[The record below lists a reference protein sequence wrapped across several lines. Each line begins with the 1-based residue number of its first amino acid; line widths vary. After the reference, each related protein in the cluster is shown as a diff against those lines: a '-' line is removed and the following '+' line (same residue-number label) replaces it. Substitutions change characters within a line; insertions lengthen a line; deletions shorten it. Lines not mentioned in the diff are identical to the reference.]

1 MAKAQTKKLYI
12 HDDVIEKGNKKEL
25 KPSSLN
31 KRNYYYEQ
39 LLIYGSGLPQIK
51 SVSGKAKG
59 WFRLPL
65 GGGSNGKDKY
75 LWFTSGEKSYGKKI
89 GLNNNEILIRSIRD
103 HDDTKYDLQPGA
115 KTKWSPLDLKGIS
128 SDKENYQALTDK
140 QNQIVRSSSNITIV
154 EGFPGTGKTIALLK
168 KSDNY
173 KNKKQIYLT
182 YSNYLGSRANIWFEA
197 KQDIIKD
204 RTVYTF
210 NDFILE
216 FAKVNKLSFNVSEKI
231 HNNHLEAEAEFN
243 NFIASQKMNLESW
256 GNKEDKKNNT
266 AVYHELYSK
275 AFGLYDKN
283 LESQKE
289 TIFENYKKREQEL
302 KKVSKVPKTILNNIY
317 RDKKESK
324 LFPSLIASRELV
336 NLFLKNELKIP
347 QTLKNVEV
355 VLVDEV
361 QDLTEIECFM
371 LLLYTKSL
379 GDKTKIVIA
388 GDESQTVKPS
398 AFKWTAFNRILNTKA
413 KIQNLENKKDNQ
425 SRFNLE
431 KSLRAPT
438 QIAKIIHSTQDLYR
452 NIDKKARPS
461 VKKYDS
467 NVKERYGRVIYYS
480 ASNLEELSEIS
491 NAISKLP
498 SAACIY
504 PGGNIPNKYLNS
516 AASELIYTTERV
528 KGLDFGTVAIVDTG
542 KYLQEIFRDIE
553 SAKANKRKL
562 ENLRTK
568 IDRLRVAVSRATDM
582 LILLDISPT
591 TAEIKKVSMD
601 KNIGY
606 RSYVEQLFGN
616 NNEAEIDEMFSIIS
630 SKDQLIEELNQNTS
644 KEEFIIKKIEQISKS
659 IYDNP
664 KSVQNETLS
673 LLQISKKTFHEHEI
687 ENILYCNVQVLT
699 TVTFLNSILL
709 SDKYDEYK
717 DFRRII
723 DKSLNEL
730 AKQNYFKKTLV
741 HDLKILTSKIEK
753 FKTALVLKELDT
765 ENVQNLNSILK
776 SSELLKNLTLS
787 GTSNLDVLNPSF
799 ERLLNRWFESLKE
812 ISTPDVKTIP
822 LINVTITEF
831 TKRFLE
837 NIKEKGVKKERK
849 EVFRDSL
856 KIIYKRWAE
865 FSENSAKGV
874 NKTEE
879 LEKALDC
886 YKILSNLSTNKDNIE
901 SVVRIMR
908 RLNKHS
914 AAENYLTSL
923 GGKADLLDFEKL
935 YDTIHSLKEIIASIE
950 DFGRH
955 NIFLEEEIDV
965 INEKLTSKRSKNR
978 GTN

>member
-1 MAKAQTKKLYI
+1 MAKAKPKKLYI
-12 HDDVIEKGNKKEL
+12 HNDVIEKGSKKEL

-39 LLIYGSGLPQIK
+39 LLIYGSRLPQIK

-75 LWFTSGEKSYGKKI
+75 LWLTSGEKSYGKKI
-89 GLNNNEILIRSIRD
+89 GLSNNEILIRSIRD
-103 HDDTKYDLQPGA
+103 HDDTKYDLQPGE
-115 KTKWSPLDLKGIS
+115 KTKWSPLDLEGIS
-128 SDKENYQALTDK
+128 SEEENYQALTEK
-140 QNQIVRSSSNITIV
+140 QNEIVRSSSNITIV

-168 KSDNY
+168 KSDKY

-182 YSNYLGSRANIWFEA
+182 YSKYLGSRANIWFEA
-197 KQDIIKD
+197 KQNIIKD

-210 NDFILE
+210 DDFILE

-243 NFIASQKMNLESW
+243 NFIASQKINLESW
-256 GNKEDKKNNT
+256 ANKEDRKNNT
-266 AVYHELYSK
+266 AIYHELYSK

-283 LESQKE
+283 LETQKE

-324 LFPSLIASRELV
+324 LFPSLIAAREIV
-336 NLFLKNELKIP
+336 NLFLKNELEIP
-347 QTLKNVEV
+347 QTLGNVEV

-361 QDLTEIECFM
+361 QDLTEIEYFL

-388 GDESQTVKPS
+388 GDESQTVKPT
-398 AFKWTAFNRILNTKA
+398 AFKWTAFNRILNSKA
-413 KIQNLENKKDNQ
+413 KIQNLENAKSNPAK
-425 SRFNLE
+425 FNLE

-438 QIAKIIHSTQDLYR
+438 QIAKIIHSTRHLYR
-452 NIDKKARPS
+452 NIDKKTRPS
-461 VKKYDS
+461 VKRFDS
-467 NVKERYGRVIYYS
+467 NVKERYGRVVYYS
-480 ASNLEELSEIS
+480 ASNLQELSEIS
-491 NAISKLP
+491 DAIFKLP

-504 PGGNIPNKYLNS
+504 PGGNIPNKYLS
-516 AASELIYTTERV
+516 SPASELIYTTERV
-528 KGLDFGTVAIVDTG
+528 KGLDFGTVAIIDTG
-542 KYLQEIFRDIE
+542 KYLHEIFRDIE
-553 SAKANKRKL
+553 SAKANERKL

-591 TAEIKKVSMD
+591 TAEVRKTSMD

-616 NNEAEIDEMFSIIS
+616 NNETEIDEMFSIIS
-630 SKDQLIEELNQNTS
+630 SKEQLMEELSQNTS
-644 KEEFIIKKIEQISKS
+644 KEEFIINKIEHISKS

-664 KSVQNETLS
+664 QSVQNEMLS
-673 LLQISKKTFHEHEI
+673 LLQISNKSFHEHEI
-687 ENILYCNVQVLT
+687 ENTLYCNVQVLT

-709 SDKYDEYK
+709 GDKYNEFK

-730 AKQNYFKKTLV
+730 AKCNYFKKTLAR
-741 HDLKILTSKIEK
+741 DLKILTSKIEK
-753 FKTALVLKELDT
+753 FKTALVLKELDI
-765 ENVQNLNSILK
+765 ENVENLNSILK
-776 SSELLKNLTLS
+776 SSKLLNNLTLS
-787 GTSNLDVLNPSF
+787 GTTNLDVLNPSF
-799 ERLLNRWFESLKE
+799 EKLINQWFKSLE
-812 ISTPDVKTIP
+812 YIDTPDVNTIS
-822 LINVTITEF
+822 LINETIAEF

-837 NIKEKGVKKERK
+837 NIKEKGLKKERK
-849 EVFRDSL
+849 NDFKVTLRL
-856 KIIYKRWAE
+856 IYKRWAE
-865 FSENSAKGV
+865 NSEISAKGI
-874 NKTEE
+874 NKKAD

-886 YKILSNLSTNKDNIE
+886 YLILSALSGNKDNIE
-901 SVVRIMR
+901 NVVRVMR

-914 AAENYLTSL
+914 DAENYLLGL
-923 GGKADLLDFEKL
+923 GGKANLNNFEKL
-935 YDTIHSLKEIIASIE
+935 YDTIFNLKEIISSIE
-950 DFGRH
+950 DFGKH
-955 NIFLEEEIDV
+955 NIFLEEEIDF
-965 INEKLTSKRSKNR
+965 INDKLKNKRSKNH

>member
-1 MAKAQTKKLYI
+1 MVKAKPKKLYI
-12 HDDVIEKGNKKEL
+12 HNDVIEKGNKKEL
-25 KPSSLN
+25 KQSSLN

-89 GLNNNEILIRSIRD
+89 GLSNNEILIRSIRD

-115 KTKWSPLDLKGIS
+115 KTKWSPLDLKGID
-128 SDKENYQALTDK
+128 SDKESYQALTDK
-140 QNQIVRSSSNITIV
+140 QNQIVRSNSNITIV

-168 KSDNY
+168 KSDKY
-173 KNKKQIYLT
+173 KAKKQIYLT

-197 KQDIIKD
+197 KQDLIKD

-216 FAKVNKLSFNVSEKI
+216 FAKVNKLSFNISEKI

-256 GNKEDKKNNT
+256 ANKEDKKNNT

-283 LESQKE
+283 LETQRE

-302 KKVSKVPKTILNNIY
+302 KKVSKVPKTILKNIF

-324 LFPSLIASRELV
+324 LFPSLVAARELV

-347 QTLKNVEV
+347 QTLENVEV

-361 QDLTEIECFM
+361 QDLTEIECFL
-371 LLLYTKSL
+371 LLLYAKSL
-379 GDKTKIVIA
+379 GDKTKMIIA

-398 AFKWTAFNRILNTKA
+398 AFKWTAFNRILNSKA
-413 KIQNLENKKDNQ
+413 KIQNLENKKDNK

-452 NIDKKARPS
+452 NIDKKTRPS

-480 ASNLEELSEIS
+480 ASSLLELSEIS
-491 NAISKLP
+491 DAISKLP

-504 PGGNIPNKYLNS
+504 PGGNIPNKYLS
-516 AASELIYTTERV
+516 SSASELIYTTERV

-553 SAKANKRKL
+553 SSKANKRKV

-591 TAEIKKVSMD
+591 TAEVKKASMD

-616 NNEAEIDEMFSIIS
+616 TNEAEVDEMFSIIS
-630 SKDQLIEELNQNTS
+630 SKDQLIEELSQNTS

-664 KSVQNETLS
+664 QSVQNETLS
-673 LLQISKKTFHEHEI
+673 LLQISKKAFHEHEI
-687 ENILYCNVQVLT
+687 DNILYCNVQVLT

-709 SDKYDEYK
+709 SDKYIEYR
-717 DFRRII
+717 DFRRKI

-730 AKQNYFKKTLV
+730 VKLNYFKKSLA

-753 FKTALVLKELDT
+753 FKTALVLKELNI
-765 ENVQNLNSILK
+765 ENVENLNSILK
-776 SSELLKNLTLS
+776 FSKFLKKLTLS

-799 ERLLNRWFESLKE
+799 DRLVNRWFESLKD
-812 ISTPDVKTIP
+812 INTPDVNTIS
-822 LINVTITEF
+822 LINETITEF

-837 NIKEKGVKKERK
+837 NIKEKSIKKEK
-849 EVFRDSL
+849 EEVFKETLRL
-856 KIIYKRWAE
+856 IYKGWAE
-865 FSENSAKGV
+865 FSEGSATGI
-874 NKTEE
+874 NKKNE

-886 YKILSNLSTNKDNIE
+886 YLILSALSRNKDNIE
-901 SVVRIMR
+901 SVVRVMR

-914 AAENYLTSL
+914 DAENYLTGL
-923 GGKADLLDFEKL
+923 GGKANLLDFEKL
-935 YDTIHSLKEIIASIE
+935 HDTIYSLKEIISSIE
-950 DFGRH
+950 DFGKH
-955 NIFLEEEIDV
+955 NIFLEEEIEF
-965 INEKLTSKRSKNR
+965 INEKLTSKRSKNH

>member
-1 MAKAQTKKLYI
+1 MAKTIPKKLYI
-12 HDDVIEKGNKKEL
+12 HNEVIEKGNKKEL

-89 GLNNNEILIRSIRD
+89 GLSNNEILIRSIRD

-243 NFIASQKMNLESW
+243 NFITSQKMNLQSW
-256 GNKEDKKNNT
+256 ANKEDKKNNT

-324 LFPSLIASRELV
+324 LFPSLIAARELV

-347 QTLKNVEV
+347 QTLENVEV

-452 NIDKKARPS
+452 NIEKKARPS

-480 ASNLEELSEIS
+480 ASNLEELSEIA

-516 AASELIYTTERV
+516 GASELIYTTERV

-553 SAKANKRKL
+553 SAKSNKRKL

-606 RSYVEQLFGN
+606 RSYVEQLFGK

-730 AKQNYFKKTLV
+730 AKRNYFKKTLV

-923 GGKADLLDFEKL
+923 EGKADLLDFEKL
-935 YDTIHSLKEIIASIE
+935 YDTIYSLKEIIASIE

>member
-1 MAKAQTKKLYI
+1 MAKVQPKKLYI
-12 HDDVIEKGNKKEL
+12 HKDVIEKGNKQEL

-89 GLNNNEILIRSIRD
+89 GLSNNEILIRSIRD

-115 KTKWSPLDLKGIS
+115 KTKWNPLDLKGID

-140 QNQIVRSSSNITIV
+140 QNQIVRSNSNITIV

-168 KSDNY
+168 KSDKY

-216 FAKVNKLSFNVSEKI
+216 FAKVNKLGFNVSEKI

-256 GNKEDKKNNT
+256 ANKDDKKNNT

-283 LESQKE
+283 LETQKE

-302 KKVSKVPKTILNNIY
+302 KKVSKVPKTILNNIF

-324 LFPSLIASRELV
+324 LFPSLIAARELV
-336 NLFLKNELKIP
+336 NLFLNNELKTP
-347 QTLKNVEV
+347 QTLENVEV

-361 QDLTEIECFM
+361 QDLTEVECFL
-371 LLLYTKSL
+371 LLLYAKSL
-379 GDKTKIVIA
+379 GSETKIVIA

-398 AFKWTAFNRILNTKA
+398 AFKWTAFNRILNSKA
-413 KIQNLENKKDNQ
+413 KIQNSENKKDDK

-452 NIDKKARPS
+452 NIDKKIRPS

-480 ASNLEELSEIS
+480 ASNLQELSEVS
-491 NAISKLP
+491 DAISKLP

-504 PGGNIPNKYLNS
+504 PGGNIPNKYLS
-516 AASELIYTTERV
+516 SPASELIYTTERV
-528 KGLDFGTVAIVDTG
+528 KGLDFGTVAIMDAG

-591 TAEIKKVSMD
+591 TAEVKKASMD

-616 NNEAEIDEMFSIIS
+616 TNDTEIDEMFSIIS
-630 SKDQLIEELNQNTS
+630 SKDQLIEELSQNIS
-644 KEEFIIKKIEQISKS
+644 KEEFIIKKMEQISKS

-664 KSVQNETLS
+664 QSVQNETLS
-673 LLQISKKTFHEHEI
+673 LLQISKKAFHEHEI
-687 ENILYCNVQVLT
+687 ENNLYCNVQILT

-709 SDKYDEYK
+709 SDKYDEYR

-730 AKQNYFKKTLV
+730 AKLNYLKKSLA
-741 HDLKILTSKIEK
+741 HDLKILTSKVEK
-753 FKTALVLKELDT
+753 FKTSLVLKELDT
-765 ENVQNLNSILK
+765 ENVENLNSILK
-776 SSELLKNLTLS
+776 SSELFKNLTLS

-799 ERLLNRWFESLKE
+799 ERLVNRWFESLKD
-812 ISTPDVKTIP
+812 INTPDTNTIS
-822 LINVTITEF
+822 LINETIAEF
-831 TKRFLE
+831 TKRFLN
-837 NIKEKGVKKERK
+837 NIKEKSIKKE
-849 EVFRDSL
+849 EVFKESL
-856 KIIYKRWAE
+856 RLIYKGWAE
-865 FSENSAKGV
+865 FSESLATGI
-874 NKTEE
+874 NKKEE

-886 YKILSNLSTNKDNIE
+886 YLILSALSRNKENIE
-901 SVVRIMR
+901 SVVRVMR

-914 AAENYLTSL
+914 DAQNYLTSL
-923 GGKADLLDFEKL
+923 EGKAKLIDIEKL
-935 YDTIHSLKEIIASIE
+935 HDTIYSLKEIISSIE

-955 NIFLEEEIDV
+955 SAFLEEEIDF
-965 INEKLTSKRSKNR
+965 INEKLTNKRSKNN
-978 GTN
+978 GNN

>member
-115 KTKWSPLDLKGIS
+115 KTKWSSLDLKGIN

-140 QNQIVRSSSNITIV
+140 QNQIVTSSSNTTIV

-204 RTVYTF
+204 RSVYTF
-210 NDFILE
+210 NDFLME
-216 FAKVNKLSFNVSEKI
+216 FTKVNKLSFNVSEKI

-283 LESQKE
+283 LETQKE

-302 KKVSKVPKTILNNIY
+302 KKVSKVPKTILNNIF

-324 LFPSLIASRELV
+324 LFPSLIAARELV

-355 VLVDEV
+355 VLVDEI
-361 QDLTEIECFM
+361 QDLTEIECFL

-398 AFKWTAFNRILNTKA
+398 AFKWTAFNRILNSKA
-413 KIQNLENKKDNQ
+413 KIQTLENKKDNQ

-467 NVKERYGRVIYYS
+467 NVKERYGRVVYYS

-491 NAISKLP
+491 DAISKLP

-568 IDRLRVAVSRATDM
+568 IDRLRVAVSRPTDM

-591 TAEIKKVSMD
+591 TAEIKKASMD
-601 KNIGY
+601 KNTGY
-606 RSYVEQLFGN
+606 RSYVEKLFGN

-630 SKDQLIEELNQNTS
+630 SKDQLIEELSQNTS

-673 LLQISKKTFHEHEI
+673 LLQISKKSFHEHEI
-687 ENILYCNVQVLT
+687 ENILYCSVHILT

-709 SDKYDEYK
+709 SDKYDEYE

-723 DKSLNEL
+723 DKSLDEL
-730 AKQNYFKKTLV
+730 AKGKYFKKALV
-741 HDLKILTSKIEK
+741 HDLKILASKIEK

-776 SSELLKNLTLS
+776 SSELLKNLALS

-812 ISTPDVKTIP
+812 INTPDKKTIS
-822 LINVTITEF
+822 LIDVTITEF

-837 NIKEKGVKKERK
+837 NIKEKGIKKERK

-865 FSENSAKGV
+865 FSENSATGI
-874 NKTEE
+874 NKNED

-914 AAENYLTSL
+914 DAENYLTSL
-923 GGKADLLDFEKL
+923 EGKADLLDFEKL
-935 YDTIHSLKEIIASIE
+935 YDTIYSLKEIISSIE
-950 DFGRH
+950 DFGRN

>member
-1 MAKAQTKKLYI
+1 MAKVQPKKLYI
-12 HDDVIEKGNKKEL
+12 HNDVIEKGNKKEL

-89 GLNNNEILIRSIRD
+89 GLGNNEILIRSIRD

-115 KTKWSPLDLKGIS
+115 KNKWSPLDLEGID
-128 SDKENYQALTDK
+128 SDKENYQALTDQ
-140 QNQIVRSSSNITIV
+140 QNKIVKSTSNITIV

-168 KSDNY
+168 KSDKY

-182 YSNYLGSRANIWFEA
+182 YSNYLGSRADIWFEA
-197 KQDIIKD
+197 KQDIIND

-231 HNNHLEAEAEFN
+231 HNNHLQAEAQFN
-243 NFIASQKMNLESW
+243 NFIFEEIKINLESW
-256 GNKEDKKNNT
+256 TNKENKKDKT
-266 AVYHELYSK
+266 ALYHELYAK
-275 AFGLYDKN
+275 AFGPYDKN
-283 LESQKE
+283 LDTIKE

-302 KKVSKVPKTILNNIY
+302 KKLSKVPKKILNHIL
-317 RDKKESK
+317 REKEESK
-324 LFPSLIASRELV
+324 LFPSLIATRELV
-336 NLFLKNELKIP
+336 NLFLKNELRIP
-347 QTLKNVEV
+347 QTLENVEV

-361 QDLTEIECFM
+361 QDLTEIECFL

-398 AFKWTAFNRILNTKA
+398 GFKWTAFNTILNSKA
-413 KIQNLENKKDNQ
+413 KIQNLENKKNNQ
-425 SRFNLE
+425 SKFNLE

-452 NIDKKARPS
+452 NIDKKTRPS

-480 ASNLEELSEIS
+480 ASNLQELSEVS
-491 NAISKLP
+491 EAISKLP

-504 PGGNIPNKYLNS
+504 PGGNIPNKYLS
-516 AASELIYTTERV
+516 SPASELIYTTERV
-528 KGLDFGTVAIVDTG
+528 KGLDFGTVAIMDAG

-591 TAEIKKVSMD
+591 TAEVKKASMD

-616 NNEAEIDEMFSIIS
+616 TNDTEIDEMFSIIS
-630 SKDQLIEELNQNTS
+630 SKDQLIEELSQNTS
-644 KEEFIIKKIEQISKS
+644 KEEFIIKKMEQISKS

-664 KSVQNETLS
+664 QSVQNEALS
-673 LLQISKKTFHEHEI
+673 LLQISKKAFHEHEI
-687 ENILYCNVQVLT
+687 ENNLYCNVQILT

-709 SDKYDEYK
+709 SDKYDEYR

-730 AKQNYFKKTLV
+730 AKLNYFKKSLA
-741 HDLKILTSKIEK
+741 HDLKILTSKVEK

-765 ENVQNLNSILK
+765 ENVENLNSILK
-776 SSELLKNLTLS
+776 SSELFKNLTLS

-799 ERLLNRWFESLKE
+799 ERLVNRWFESLKD
-812 ISTPDVKTIP
+812 INTPDTNTIS
-822 LINVTITEF
+822 LINETIAEF
-831 TKRFLE
+831 TKRFLN
-837 NIKEKGVKKERK
+837 NIKEKSIKKE
-849 EVFRDSL
+849 EVFKESL
-856 KIIYKRWAE
+856 RLIYKGWAE
-865 FSENSAKGV
+865 ISESLATGI
-874 NKTEE
+874 NKKDE

-886 YKILSNLSTNKDNIE
+886 YLILSALSRNKENIE
-901 SVVRIMR
+901 SVVRVMR
-908 RLNKHS
+908 RLNKHND
-914 AAENYLTSL
+914 AQNYLTSL
-923 GGKADLLDFEKL
+923 EGKAKLIDIEKL
-935 YDTIHSLKEIIASIE
+935 HDTIYSLKEIISSIE

-955 NIFLEEEIDV
+955 SIFLEEEIDF
-965 INEKLTSKRSKNR
+965 INEKLTNKRSKNN

>member
-1 MAKAQTKKLYI
+1 MAKAKPKKLYI
-12 HDDVIEKGNKKEL
+12 HNDVIEKGSKKEL

-75 LWFTSGEKSYGKKI
+75 LWLTSGEKSYGKKI
-89 GLNNNEILIRSIRD
+89 GLSNNEILIRSIRD

-115 KTKWSPLDLKGIS
+115 KTKWSPLDLEGIS
-128 SDKENYQALTDK
+128 SEKENYQALTEK
-140 QNQIVRSSSNITIV
+140 QNEIVRSSSNITIV

-168 KSDNY
+168 KSDKY

-197 KQDIIKD
+197 KQNIIKD

-243 NFIASQKMNLESW
+243 NFIASQKINLESW
-256 GNKEDKKNNT
+256 ANKEDRKNNT
-266 AVYHELYSK
+266 AIYHELYSK

-283 LESQKE
+283 LETQKE

-324 LFPSLIASRELV
+324 LFPSLIAAREIV

-886 YKILSNLSTNKDNIE
+886 YKILSNLSANKDNIE

-935 YDTIHSLKEIIASIE
+935 YDTIYSMKEIIASIE

-965 INEKLTSKRSKNR
+965 INEKLTSKRSKNH

>member
-1 MAKAQTKKLYI
+1 MVKAQSKKLYI
-12 HDDVIEKGNKKEL
+12 HKDVIEKGNKKEL

-51 SVSGKAKG
+51 SVSGKSKG

-89 GLNNNEILIRSIRD
+89 GLSNNEILIRSIRD

-115 KTKWSPLDLKGIS
+115 KTKWSPLDLKGIDS
-128 SDKENYQALTDK
+128 NKENYQALTDK
-140 QNQIVRSSSNITIV
+140 QNQIVRSNSNITIV

-168 KSDNY
+168 KSDKY

-210 NDFILE
+210 NDFIME
-216 FAKVNKLSFNVSEKI
+216 FAKVNKLSFNISEKI

-243 NFIASQKMNLESW
+243 NFITSQKLNLESW
-256 GNKEDKKNNT
+256 ANKEDKKNNT

-283 LESQKE
+283 LETQRE

-302 KKVSKVPKTILNNIY
+302 KKVSKVPKTILNNIF

-324 LFPSLIASRELV
+324 LFPSLIAARELA

-347 QTLKNVEV
+347 QTLENVEV

-361 QDLTEIECFM
+361 QDLTEIECFL
-371 LLLYTKSL
+371 LLLYAKSL

-398 AFKWTAFNRILNTKA
+398 AFKWTAFNRILNSKA
-413 KIQNLENKKDNQ
+413 KIQNLENKKDNK

-438 QIAKIIHSTQDLYR
+438 QIAKIIHSTQDLYK
-452 NIDKKARPS
+452 NIDKKTRPS

-480 ASNLEELSEIS
+480 ASSLLELSEIS
-491 NAISKLP
+491 DAISKLP

-504 PGGNIPNKYLNS
+504 PGGNIPNKYLS
-516 AASELIYTTERV
+516 SPASELIYTTERV
-528 KGLDFGTVAIVDTG
+528 KGLDFGTVAIVDAG

-553 SAKANKRKL
+553 SAKTNKRKL

-591 TAEIKKVSMD
+591 TAEVKKASMD

-606 RSYVEQLFGN
+606 RRYVEQLFGN
-616 NNEAEIDEMFSIIS
+616 TNEAEIDEMFSIIS

-664 KSVQNETLS
+664 QSVQNETLS
-673 LLQISKKTFHEHEI
+673 LLQISKKAFHEHEI
-687 ENILYCNVQVLT
+687 ENILYCNVQVLA

-709 SDKYDEYK
+709 SDKYVEYR
-717 DFRRII
+717 DFRRKI

-730 AKQNYFKKTLV
+730 AKLNYFKKSLA
-741 HDLKILTSKIEK
+741 HNLKILTSKIEK
-753 FKTALVLKELDT
+753 FKTALVLKELDIK
-765 ENVQNLNSILK
+765 NVENLNSILK
-776 SSELLKNLTLS
+776 SSKFLKTLTLS

-799 ERLLNRWFESLKE
+799 DRLVNRWFESLKD
-812 ISTPDVKTIP
+812 INTPDVNTIT
-822 LINVTITEF
+822 LINETITEY
-831 TKRFLE
+831 TKHFLE
-837 NIKEKGVKKERK
+837 NIKEKSIKKEK
-849 EVFRDSL
+849 EEVFKETLRL
-856 KIIYKRWAE
+856 IYKGWAE
-865 FSENSAKGV
+865 FSERSATGI
-874 NKTEE
+874 NKKDE

-886 YKILSNLSTNKDNIE
+886 YLILSVLSRNKDNIE
-901 SVVRIMR
+901 SVVRVMR

-914 AAENYLTSL
+914 DAENYLTGL
-923 GGKADLLDFEKL
+923 GGKANLLDFEKL
-935 YDTIHSLKEIIASIE
+935 YDTIYSLKEIISSIE

-955 NIFLEEEIDV
+955 NIFLEEEIDF
-965 INEKLTSKRSKNR
+965 INEKLTRKRIKNH

>member
-1 MAKAQTKKLYI
+1 MAKVQPKKLYI
-12 HDDVIEKGNKKEL
+12 HNDVIEKGNKKEL
-25 KPSSLN
+25 KTSSLN

-89 GLNNNEILIRSIRD
+89 GLSNNEILIRSIRD

-115 KTKWSPLDLKGIS
+115 KTKWNPLDLKEID

-140 QNQIVRSSSNITIV
+140 QNQIVRSNSNITIV

-168 KSDNY
+168 KSDKY

-256 GNKEDKKNNT
+256 ANKEDKKNNT

-283 LESQKE
+283 LETQRE

-302 KKVSKVPKTILNNIY
+302 KKVSKVPKTILNNIF

-324 LFPSLIASRELV
+324 LFPSLIAARELV
-336 NLFLKNELKIP
+336 NLFLNNELKTP
-347 QTLKNVEV
+347 QTLENVEV

-361 QDLTEIECFM
+361 QDLTEVECFL
-371 LLLYTKSL
+371 LLLYAKSL
-379 GDKTKIVIA
+379 GGETKIVIA

-398 AFKWTAFNRILNTKA
+398 AFKWTAFNRILNSKA
-413 KIQNLENKKDNQ
+413 KIQNLENKKDNK

-452 NIDKKARPS
+452 NIDKKTRPS

-480 ASNLEELSEIS
+480 ASNLQELSEIS
-491 NAISKLP
+491 DAISKLP

-504 PGGNIPNKYLNS
+504 PGGNIPNKYLS
-516 AASELIYTTERV
+516 SPASELIYTTERV
-528 KGLDFGTVAIVDTG
+528 KGLDFGTVAIIDAG

-591 TAEIKKVSMD
+591 TAEVKKASMD

-606 RSYVEQLFGN
+606 RSYVEQLFGKTN
-616 NNEAEIDEMFSIIS
+616 DAEIGEMFSIVS
-630 SKDQLIEELNQNTS
+630 SKDQLIEELSQNTS

-664 KSVQNETLS
+664 QSVQNETLS
-673 LLQISKKTFHEHEI
+673 LLQISKKAFHEHEI
-687 ENILYCNVQVLT
+687 ENILYYNVQVLT

-709 SDKYDEYK
+709 SGKYDEYR

-730 AKQNYFKKTLV
+730 AKLNYFKKFLA
-741 HDLKILTSKIEK
+741 HDLKILTSKVEK

-765 ENVQNLNSILK
+765 ENVENLNSILK
-776 SSELLKNLTLS
+776 SSELFKNLTLS
-787 GTSNLDVLNPSF
+787 GTSNLDVLSPSF
-799 ERLLNRWFESLKE
+799 ERLVNRWFESLKD
-812 ISTPDVKTIP
+812 INTPDTNTIS
-822 LINVTITEF
+822 LINETIAEF
-831 TKRFLE
+831 TKRFL
-837 NIKEKGVKKERK
+837 NNTKEKSIKKE
-849 EVFRDSL
+849 EVFKESL
-856 KIIYKRWAE
+856 RLIYKGWAE
-865 FSENSAKGV
+865 ISESLATGI
-874 NKTEE
+874 NKKDE

-886 YKILSNLSTNKDNIE
+886 YLILSALSRNKENIE
-901 SVVRIMR
+901 SVVRVMR

-914 AAENYLTSL
+914 DAQNYLTSL
-923 GGKADLLDFEKL
+923 EGKAKLIDIEKL
-935 YDTIHSLKEIIASIE
+935 HDTIYSLKEIISSIE

-955 NIFLEEEIDV
+955 SAFLEEEIDF
-965 INEKLTSKRSKNR
+965 INEKLTNKRSKNN

>member
-1 MAKAQTKKLYI
+1 MAKAIPKKLYI
-12 HDDVIEKGNKKEL
+12 HNEVIEKGNKKEL

-89 GLNNNEILIRSIRD
+89 GLSTNEILIRSIRD

-243 NFIASQKMNLESW
+243 NFITSQKMNLQSW
-256 GNKEDKKNNT
+256 ANKEDKKNNT

-347 QTLKNVEV
+347 QTLENVEV

-562 ENLRTK
+562 ESLRTK

-709 SDKYDEYK
+709 SDKCDEYK

-812 ISTPDVKTIP
+812 ISTPDVKTIS

-935 YDTIHSLKEIIASIE
+935 YDTIYSMKEIIASIE

>member
-1 MAKAQTKKLYI
+1 MAKVQPKKLYI
-12 HDDVIEKGNKKEL
+12 HNDVIEKGNKKEL

-89 GLNNNEILIRSIRD
+89 GLSNNEILIRSIRD
-103 HDDTKYDLQPGA
+103 HDDTKYDLQPGS
-115 KTKWSPLDLKGIS
+115 KTKWNPLDLKGID
-128 SDKENYQALTDK
+128 SDIENYQALTDK
-140 QNQIVRSSSNITIV
+140 QNQIVRSNSNITIV

-168 KSDNY
+168 KSDKY

-216 FAKVNKLSFNVSEKI
+216 FAKVNKLSFNVYEKI

-256 GNKEDKKNNT
+256 ANKEDKKNNT
-266 AVYHELYSK
+266 AVYYELYSK

-283 LESQKE
+283 LETQRE

-302 KKVSKVPKTILNNIY
+302 KKLSKVPKTILNNIF

-324 LFPSLIASRELV
+324 LFPSLIAARELV
-336 NLFLKNELKIP
+336 NLFLKNELKTP
-347 QTLKNVEV
+347 QTLENVEV

-361 QDLTEIECFM
+361 QDLTEVECFL
-371 LLLYTKSL
+371 LLLYAKSL

-398 AFKWTAFNRILNTKA
+398 AFKWTAFNRILNSKA
-413 KIQNLENKKDNQ
+413 KIQNLENKKDYK

-452 NIDKKARPS
+452 NIDKKTRPS

-480 ASNLEELSEIS
+480 ASNLQELSEIS
-491 NAISKLP
+491 DVISKLP

-504 PGGNIPNKYLNS
+504 PGGNIPNKYLS
-516 AASELIYTTERV
+516 SPASELIYTTERV
-528 KGLDFGTVAIVDTG
+528 KGLDFGTVAIIDAG

-553 SAKANKRKL
+553 SAKASKRKL

-568 IDRLRVAVSRATDM
+568 IDRLRVAVSRATDI

-591 TAEIKKVSMD
+591 TAEVKKASMD

-616 NNEAEIDEMFSIIS
+616 TNDAEIDEMFSIIS
-630 SKDQLIEELNQNTS
+630 SKDQLIEELSQNTS
-644 KEEFIIKKIEQISKS
+644 KEEFIIKKMEQISKS

-664 KSVQNETLS
+664 QSVQNETLS
-673 LLQISKKTFHEHEI
+673 LLQISKKAFHEHEI
-687 ENILYCNVQVLT
+687 ENNLYCNVQILT
-699 TVTFLNSILL
+699 TVIFLNSILL
-709 SDKYDEYK
+709 SDKYDEYR
-717 DFRRII
+717 DFKRII

-730 AKQNYFKKTLV
+730 VKLNYFKKSLA
-741 HDLKILTSKIEK
+741 HDLKILTSKVEK

-765 ENVQNLNSILK
+765 ENVENLNSILK
-776 SSELLKNLTLS
+776 SSELFINLTLS
-787 GTSNLDVLNPSF
+787 GASNLDVLSPSF
-799 ERLLNRWFESLKE
+799 ERLVNRWFESLKD
-812 ISTPDVKTIP
+812 INTPDTNTIS
-822 LINVTITEF
+822 LINETIFEF
-831 TKRFLE
+831 TKRFLN
-837 NIKEKGVKKERK
+837 NIKEKSTKKD
-849 EVFRDSL
+849 EVFKESL
-856 KIIYKRWAE
+856 KLIYKGWAE
-865 FSENSAKGV
+865 ISESLAKGI
-874 NKTEE
+874 NKKEE

-886 YKILSNLSTNKDNIE
+886 YLILSALSRNKENIE
-901 SVVRIMR
+901 SVVRVMR

-914 AAENYLTSL
+914 DAQNYLTSL
-923 GGKADLLDFEKL
+923 EGKAKLIDIEKL
-935 YDTIHSLKEIIASIE
+935 HDTIYSLKEIISSIE

-955 NIFLEEEIDV
+955 SVFLEEEIDF
-965 INEKLTSKRSKNR
+965 INEKLTNKRSKNNR
-978 GTN
+978 TN

>member
-1 MAKAQTKKLYI
+1 MAKVQPKKLYI
-12 HDDVIEKGNKKEL
+12 HNDVIEKGNKKEL

-89 GLNNNEILIRSIRD
+89 GLSNNEILIRSIRD

-115 KTKWSPLDLKGIS
+115 KTKWTPLDLKRID

-140 QNQIVRSSSNITIV
+140 QNQIVRSNSNITIV

-168 KSDNY
+168 KSDKY

-182 YSNYLGSRANIWFEA
+182 YSNYLGSRANTWFEA

-243 NFIASQKMNLESW
+243 NFITSQKMNLESW
-256 GNKEDKKNNT
+256 ANKEDKKNNT

-283 LESQKE
+283 LETQRE

-302 KKVSKVPKTILNNIY
+302 KKLSKVPKTILNNIF

-324 LFPSLIASRELV
+324 LFPSLIAARELV
-336 NLFLKNELKIP
+336 NLFLKDELKTP
-347 QTLKNVEV
+347 QTLENVEV

-361 QDLTEIECFM
+361 QDLTEIECFL

-398 AFKWTAFNRILNTKA
+398 AFKWTAFNRILNSKA
-413 KIQNLENKKDNQ
+413 KIQNLKNKKDNK

-452 NIDKKARPS
+452 NIDKKTRPS

-480 ASNLEELSEIS
+480 ASSLQELTEIS
-491 NAISKLP
+491 DAISKLP

-504 PGGNIPNKYLNS
+504 PGGNIPNKYLS
-516 AASELIYTTERV
+516 SSASELIYTTERV
-528 KGLDFGTVAIVDTG
+528 KGLDFGTVAIVDAG

-562 ENLRTK
+562 ENLRIK

-591 TAEIKKVSMD
+591 TAEVKKASMD

-616 NNEAEIDEMFSIIS
+616 TNDAEIDEMFSIIS
-630 SKDQLIEELNQNTS
+630 SKDQLIEELSQNIS

-664 KSVQNETLS
+664 QSVQNETLS
-673 LLQISKKTFHEHEI
+673 LLQISKKAFHEHEI
-687 ENILYCNVQVLT
+687 ENILYYNVQILT

-709 SDKYDEYK
+709 SDKYDEYR

-730 AKQNYFKKTLV
+730 AKLNYFKKSLA
-741 HDLKILTSKIEK
+741 HNLKILASKVEK
-753 FKTALVLKELDT
+753 FKTALVLKQLDT
-765 ENVQNLNSILK
+765 ENVENLNSILK
-776 SSELLKNLTLS
+776 SSKLLKNLTLS
-787 GTSNLDVLNPSF
+787 GASNLDVLNPSF
-799 ERLLNRWFESLKE
+799 ERLVNRWFESLKD
-812 ISTPDVKTIP
+812 INTPDINTIY
-822 LINVTITEF
+822 LINETIAEF
-831 TKRFLE
+831 TKRFLN
-837 NIKEKGVKKERK
+837 NIKEKSIKKE
-849 EVFRDSL
+849 EVFKESL
-856 KIIYKRWAE
+856 RLIYKGWAE
-865 FSENSAKGV
+865 FSESSATGI
-874 NKTEE
+874 NKKDE
-879 LEKALDC
+879 LEKALEC
-886 YKILSNLSTNKDNIE
+886 YLILSALSRNKDNIE
-901 SVVRIMR
+901 SVVRVMR

-914 AAENYLTSL
+914 DAQNYLTSL
-923 GGKADLLDFEKL
+923 EGKAKLIDFEKL
-935 YDTIHSLKEIIASIE
+935 HDTIYSLKEIISSIE

-955 NIFLEEEIDV
+955 SVFLEEEIDF
-965 INEKLTSKRSKNR
+965 INEKLTNKRSKNN

>member
-1 MAKAQTKKLYI
+1 MAKAKPKKLYI
-12 HDDVIEKGNKKEL
+12 HNDVIEKGNKKEL

-75 LWFTSGEKSYGKKI
+75 LWLTSGEKSYGKKI
-89 GLNNNEILIRSIRD
+89 GLSNNEILIRSIRD

-115 KTKWSPLDLKGIS
+115 KTKWSPLDLEGIS

-140 QNQIVRSSSNITIV
+140 QNEIVRSSSNITIV

-197 KQDIIKD
+197 KQNIIKD

-243 NFIASQKMNLESW
+243 NFIASQKINLESW
-256 GNKEDKKNNT
+256 ANKEDRKNNT

-283 LESQKE
+283 LETQKE

-324 LFPSLIASRELV
+324 LFPSLIAAREIV

-347 QTLKNVEV
+347 QTLENVEV

-361 QDLTEIECFM
+361 QDLTEIEYFL

-379 GDKTKIVIA
+379 GGKTKIVIA
-388 GDESQTVKPS
+388 GDESQTVKPT
-398 AFKWTAFNRILNTKA
+398 AFKWTAFNEILNSKA
-413 KIQNLENKKDNQ
+413 KIQNLDNAK
-425 SRFNLE
+425 SKPAEFNLE

-438 QIAKIIHSTQDLYR
+438 QIAKIIHSTRHLYR
-452 NIDKKARPS
+452 NIDKKTRPS
-461 VKKYDS
+461 VKKFDS
-467 NVKERYGRVIYYS
+467 NVKERYGRVVYYS
-480 ASNLEELSEIS
+480 ASNLQELSEIS
-491 NAISKLP
+491 DAIFKLP

-504 PGGNIPNKYLNS
+504 PGGNIPNKYLS
-516 AASELIYTTERV
+516 SSASELIYSTERV
-528 KGLDFGTVAIVDTG
+528 KGLDFGTVAIIDAG
-542 KYLQEIFRDIE
+542 KYLHEIFRDIE
-553 SAKANKRKL
+553 SAKANERKL

-591 TAEIKKVSMD
+591 TAEVRKASMD

-616 NNEAEIDEMFSIIS
+616 NNETEIDEMFSIIS
-630 SKDQLIEELNQNTS
+630 SKEQLMEELSQNTS
-644 KEEFIIKKIEQISKS
+644 KEEFIINKIEHISKS

-664 KSVQNETLS
+664 QSVQNETLS
-673 LLQISKKTFHEHEI
+673 LLQISNKSFHEHEI
-687 ENILYCNVQVLT
+687 ENTLYCNVQVLT

-709 SDKYDEYK
+709 GDKY
-717 DFRRII
+717 
-723 DKSLNEL
+723 N
-730 AKQNYFKKTLV
+730 
-741 HDLKILTSKIEK
+741 
-753 FKTALVLKELDT
+753 
-765 ENVQNLNSILK
+765 
-776 SSELLKNLTLS
+776 
-787 GTSNLDVLNPSF
+787 
-799 ERLLNRWFESLKE
+799 
-812 ISTPDVKTIP
+812 
-822 LINVTITEF
+822 
-831 TKRFLE
+831 
-837 NIKEKGVKKERK
+837 
-849 EVFRDSL
+849 
-856 KIIYKRWAE
+856 
-865 FSENSAKGV
+865 
-874 NKTEE
+874 
-879 LEKALDC
+879 
-886 YKILSNLSTNKDNIE
+886 
-901 SVVRIMR
+901 
-908 RLNKHS
+908 
-914 AAENYLTSL
+914 
-923 GGKADLLDFEKL
+923 
-935 YDTIHSLKEIIASIE
+935 
-950 DFGRH
+950 
-955 NIFLEEEIDV
+955 
-965 INEKLTSKRSKNR
+965 
-978 GTN
+978 

>member
-1 MAKAQTKKLYI
+1 MVKVQPKKLYI
-12 HDDVIEKGNKKEL
+12 HNDVIEKGNKKEL

-89 GLNNNEILIRSIRD
+89 GLSNNEILIRSIRD

-115 KTKWSPLDLKGIS
+115 KTKWNPLDLKGID

-140 QNQIVRSSSNITIV
+140 QNQIVRSNSNITIV

-168 KSDNY
+168 KSDKY

-182 YSNYLGSRANIWFEA
+182 YSNYLGSKANTWFEA

-243 NFIASQKMNLESW
+243 NFITSQKMNLESW
-256 GNKEDKKNNT
+256 ANKEDKKNNT

-283 LESQKE
+283 LETQRE

-302 KKVSKVPKTILNNIY
+302 KKLSKVPKTILNNIF

-324 LFPSLIASRELV
+324 LFPSLIAARELV
-336 NLFLKNELKIP
+336 NLFLKDELKTP
-347 QTLKNVEV
+347 QTLENVEV

-361 QDLTEIECFM
+361 QDLTEIECFL

-398 AFKWTAFNRILNTKA
+398 AFKWTAFNRILNSKA
-413 KIQNLENKKDNQ
+413 KIQNLKNKKDNK

-452 NIDKKARPS
+452 NIDKKTRPS

-480 ASNLEELSEIS
+480 ASSLQELSEIS
-491 NAISKLP
+491 DAISKLP

-504 PGGNIPNKYLNS
+504 PGGNIPNKYLS
-516 AASELIYTTERV
+516 SSASELIYTTERV
-528 KGLDFGTVAIVDTG
+528 KGLDFGTVAIVDAG

-562 ENLRTK
+562 ENLRIK

-591 TAEIKKVSMD
+591 TAEVKKASMD

-616 NNEAEIDEMFSIIS
+616 TNDAEIDEMFSIIS
-630 SKDQLIEELNQNTS
+630 SKDQLIEELSQNTS
-644 KEEFIIKKIEQISKS
+644 KEEFIIKKMEQISKS

-664 KSVQNETLS
+664 QSVQNETLS
-673 LLQISKKTFHEHEI
+673 LLQISKKAFHEHEI
-687 ENILYCNVQVLT
+687 ENYLYCNVQILT

-709 SDKYDEYK
+709 SDKYDEYR

-730 AKQNYFKKTLV
+730 AKLNYFKKSLA
-741 HDLKILTSKIEK
+741 HNLKILASKVEK

-765 ENVQNLNSILK
+765 ENVENLNSILK
-776 SSELLKNLTLS
+776 SSKLLKNLTLS
-787 GTSNLDVLNPSF
+787 GASNLDVLNPSF
-799 ERLLNRWFESLKE
+799 ERLVNRWFESLKD
-812 ISTPDVKTIP
+812 INTPDINTIYM
-822 LINVTITEF
+822 INETIAEF
-831 TKRFLE
+831 TKRFLN
-837 NIKEKGVKKERK
+837 NIKEKSIKKE
-849 EVFRDSL
+849 EVFKESL
-856 KIIYKRWAE
+856 RLIYKGWAE
-865 FSENSAKGV
+865 FSESSATGI
-874 NKTEE
+874 NKKDE
-879 LEKALDC
+879 LEKALEC
-886 YKILSNLSTNKDNIE
+886 YLILSALSRNKDNIE
-901 SVVRIMR
+901 SVVRVMR

-914 AAENYLTSL
+914 DAQNYLTSL
-923 GGKADLLDFEKL
+923 EGKAKLIDIEKL
-935 YDTIHSLKEIIASIE
+935 HDTIYSLKEIISSIE

-955 NIFLEEEIDV
+955 SIFLEEEIDF
-965 INEKLTSKRSKNR
+965 INEKLTNKRSKNN